1 MNKEELWDRM
11 KLQDWKIP
19 YCRPEFPAELR
30 QAGCGP
36 LLSAVLALRGIRS
49 LSEARALLDGGLSC
63 LHDPLQMSGMPA
75 AVKRIRR
82 AIDAGESVAV
92 YGDYD
97 VDGITATCLVT
108 DYLQHKGLK
117 CVPYIPDRNE
127 EGYGLN
133 CAALDSL
140 RQEGVSLLITVDCGI
155 TAIEEAEHTRQI
167 GLDMI
172 VTDHHE
178 CKSGC
183 VPDAV
188 AVIDCKQEGNR
199 YPNPDLAGVG
209 VALKLVCAV
218 EGDDEA
224 MLERYADLVAVGTVA
239 DVMPLVGENR
249 YLVRRGLEMLSRDTR
264 PGFAAMLR
272 EAGVDPERI
281 TASSIGFSLAPRLN
295 AAGRLGQATKAADL
309 LMCADLE
316 KAAALAAE
324 LCELNRK
331 RQSIETEIWRDA
343 LSKLEGKTPDGPIV
357 LASDRWHQGVIGIAA
372 SRLAEQFSLPA
383 IMVCLSGDHGKG
395 SCRSYGGFNL
405 FAALS
410 ACSEHL
416 LGFGGHALAAG
427 MTIRSDKLQAFRA
440 ALSDYYK
447 KNRPEP
453 QPEVSCDLL
462 IRDPALLSLENV
474 RELDRLEPYGNG
486 NPKPVF
492 CLYDV
497 LVESADQVGGG
508 RHLKLRVRLGQTRL
522 EGIFF
527 SHSAQA
533 LGIAEGDRVDIA
545 FTPQVNEFRGH
556 CSVQLVVSAIR
567 PHDGTEL
574 CRRILTGETDVC
586 YAASVFRP
594 ERADFVRIWRDRGG
608 EMILGGSVEEI
619 LRLCPEG
626 MEPERFCLC
635 LMVLLETGLLQS
647 PDGRIFGARTA
658 VIEGKADL
666 NATDLMQ
673 RLCREEQA

>member
-1 MNKEELWDRM
+1 M

-19 YCRPEFPAELR
+19 YTRPEYPAELR

-36 LLSAVLALRGIRS
+36 LLSAVLALRGIRTVTD
-49 LSEARALLDGGLSC
+49 ARALLDGGLAC
-63 LHDPLQMSGMPA
+63 LHDPLLMAGMPE
-75 AVKRIRR
+75 AVERIRR
-82 AIDAGESVAV
+82 AIVNRESVAV

-108 DYLQHKGLK
+108 DYLQSKGLH
-117 CVPYIPDRNE
+117 CVGYIPDRNE

-140 RQEGVSLLITVDCGI
+140 RREGVTLLITVDCGI
-155 TAIEEAEHTRQI
+155 TAVEEAAYTRKI

-178 CKSGC
+178 CKEGAL
-183 VPDAV
+183 PDAL

-209 VALKLVCAV
+209 VALKLICAV
-218 EGDDEA
+218 DGDPAA
-224 MLERYADLVAVGTVA
+224 MLDRYADLVAVGTVA

-249 YLVRRGLEMLSRDTR
+249 YLVRRGLEMLSSHPR
-264 PGFAAMLR
+264 PGFSAMLK
-272 EAGVDPERI
+272 EAGVDPERL
-281 TASSIGFSLAPRLN
+281 TASAIGFSLAPRLN

-309 LMCADLE
+309 LMCTDPAE
-316 KAAALAAE
+316 AASLAAE

-331 RQSIETEIWRDA
+331 RQSIETEIWHDA
-343 LSKLEGKTPDGPIV
+343 LSMLEGKTPDGPIV

-383 IMVCLSGDHGKG
+383 IMVCLTGDHGKG

-405 FAALS
+405 FEALS

-427 MTIRSDKLQAFRA
+427 MTIRSEKLPDFRR
-440 ALSDYYK
+440 ALSDYYR

-462 IRDPALLSLENV
+462 IRDPSLLSLENV

-492 CLYDV
+492 CLNNA
-497 LVESADQVGGG
+497 LLESADQVGGG
-508 RHLKLRVRLGQTRL
+508 RHLKLRFRYERARL

-527 SHSAQA
+527 SHSAQE
-533 LGIAEGDRVDIA
+533 LGISEGDRVDVA
-545 FTPQVNEFRGH
+545 FVPQANEFRGH
-556 CSVQLVVSAIR
+556 CSLQLIVSAIR
-567 PHDGTEL
+567 RHDGTAL
-574 CRRILTGETDVC
+574 CRRILMGDAQSC
-586 YAASVFRP
+586 YAASVFCPDRS
-594 ERADFVRIWRDRGG
+594 DFVQLWRRFDGC
-608 EMILGGSVEEI
+608 ISLGPTVEEI
-619 LRLCPEG
+619 LRQCPPD

-635 LMVLLETGLLQS
+635 LMVLLEAGLLKS
-647 PDGRIFGARTA
+647 PDGRIFNACTA
-658 VIEGKADL
+658 SIEGKADL
-666 NATDLMQ
+666 NATGLMQ
-673 RLCREEQA
+673 QLSREAQDLTI

>member
-1 MNKEELWDRM
+1 M

-19 YCRPEFPAELR
+19 YSRPEYPAELR

-36 LLSAVLALRGIRS
+36 LLSAVLALRGIRT
-49 LSEARALLDGGLSC
+49 LPEARELLDGGLTC
-63 LHDPLQMSGMPA
+63 LHDPLLMAGMPA
-75 AVKRIRR
+75 AVARIRR
-82 AIDAGESVAV
+82 AIAAGEAVAV

-108 DYLQHKGLK
+108 DYLRSKGLR
-117 CVPYIPDRNE
+117 CVGYIPDRNE

-133 CAALDSL
+133 CAALDTL
-140 RQEGVSLLITVDCGI
+140 RQDGVSLLITVDCGI
-155 TAIEEAEHTRQI
+155 TAVEEADYTRQI

-178 CKSGC
+178 CKPGAL
-183 VPDAV
+183 PEAI

-218 EGDDEA
+218 EGDDA
-224 MLERYADLVAVGTVA
+224 SILDRYADLVAVGTVA

-249 YLVRRGLEMLSRDTR
+249 YLVRRGLEMLSQHPR
-264 PGFAAMLR
+264 PGFSAMLK

-295 AAGRLGQATKAADL
+295 AAGRLGQATKTAEL
-309 LMCADLE
+309 LMCADPD
-316 KAAALAAE
+316 KAASLASE

-383 IMVCLSGDHGKG
+383 IMVCLNGDHGKG

-405 FAALS
+405 FEALS

-427 MTIRSDKLQAFRA
+427 MTIRSDKLRDFRS
-440 ALSDYYK
+440 ALAEYYH
-447 KNRPEP
+447 KNRPAP

-462 IRDPALLSLENV
+462 IWDPALLSLENV
-474 RELDRLEPYGNG
+474 RELDRLEPYGNA
-486 NPKPVF
+486 NPKPIF
-492 CLYDV
+492 CLNDV
-497 LVESADQVGGG
+497 LLESAEQVGGG
-508 RHLKLRVRLGQTRL
+508 RHLKLRVRLVQTRL
-522 EGIFF
+522 DGIFF

-533 LGIAEGDRVDIA
+533 LGIAEGDRVDLA

-567 PHDGTEL
+567 RHDGTEL
-574 CRRILTGETDVC
+574 CRQILLGEENVC

-594 ERADFVRIWRDRGG
+594 ERADFVRLWRSWSG
-608 EMILGGSVEEI
+608 ETELGGTVEEI
-619 LRLCPEG
+619 LRQCPEG
-626 MEPERFCLC
+626 MEPERYCLC
-635 LMVLLETGLLQS
+635 LMILLETGLLQS
-647 PDGRIFGARTA
+647 ADGSVFCARPA
-658 VIEGKADL
+658 CIEGKADL
-666 NATDLMQ
+666 NATALMR
-673 RLCREEQA
+673 RLCQEAQDLIL